1 MSFLKKISP
10 EARQYLEK
18 LLREDRYTIDDL
30 FEMFGH
36 EYPNEAPAR
45 STIGRTKKN
54 KITRRFR
61 P

>member
-36 EYPNEAPAR
+36 RHAPKLILYLQY
-45 STIGRTKKN
+45 SVTI
-54 KITRRFR
+54 
-61 P
+61 